1 MPNIRSFLFIAWI
14 MTAVMLFMTWNS
26 DKAAKNAPTATP
38 AAAAASTTPAGA
50 GVPTTSAGTAA
61 IPAAATTP
69 AATPGMSAAAPTAAE
84 VQVTTDVINARLSGG
99 ALTSAELRKY
109 PKTLNGKDNVVLMSS
124 QPENFFEA
132 QSGWVGVNGV
142 AAPTH
147 EVGFVPASAGPFVM
161 ADGQNEL
168 KVPFV
173 WTGDNGVTITRTYTF
188 TRGKYAVKVDDVVT
202 NNSTAPWTAFDYR
215 QLARAPVANV
225 QKGPMHPESYS
236 FQGAAWYSDAEAYE
250 KRAFDKFAKE
260 DPLNQDSTDGWIGML
275 QHHFF
280 GAWIPDQAEKVK
292 IQTATL
298 QSPTG
303 PQYLLRE
310 VGPTRTVAPG
320 QTLNTSARLWA
331 GPKLVDQI
339 QAQNVR
345 GLDRA
350 VDYSS
355 FSILAAIAN
364 GLFWVLEKIH
374 DLVKNW
380 GWAIV
385 GLTIVIRAFL
395 YPLTAA
401 QYKSAAKM
409 RQFSPRIKQLQERYG
424 DDKMK
429 LQQATMELY
438 RKEKFNPMAGCLP
451 AFLQIPIF
459 MAMYWMLAE
468 SVELRHAP
476 WIGWIQDLTARDPY
490 FILPVLNVAIMFF
503 TQHLTPMAPGMDP
516 MQQKIMKFMPL
527 AFGLLMLFMPAGLV
541 LYWVTSGLIGL
552 AIMLYINK
560 REDRLHAASSAVT
573 NA

>member
-1 MPNIRSFLFIAWI
+1 MNQTRTFLLLAWL
-14 MTAVMLFMTWNS
+14 MVAALLFMNWGT
-26 DKAAKNAPTATP
+26 DKAARNAPQTPAATAQTGATP
-38 AAAAASTTPAGA
+38 AAVTGDGS
-50 GVPTTSAGTAA
+50 VPTNAAGGPAAA
-61 IPAAATTP
+61 IPAAAPT
-69 AATPGMSAAAPTAAE
+69 MAAAPSAAQ
-84 VQVTTDVINARLSGG
+84 VQVTTDVLKATLGG
-99 ALTSAELRKY
+99 GGLTYAQLLKY
-109 PKTLNGKDNVVLMSS
+109 PVTKGGTENVVLMSD
-124 QPENFFEA
+124 QPGNFFAA
-132 QSGWVGVNGV
+132 QSGWVGQNGA

-147 EVGFVPASAGPFVM
+147 EAGFVPASAGPFVL
-161 ADGQNEL
+161 AEGQNEL

-188 TRGKYAVKVDDVVT
+188 TRGQYAIKVDDVIA
-202 NNSTAPWTAFDYR
+202 NNGTAPWSGFDYR
-215 QLARAPVANV
+215 QLARTPIQHVS
-225 QKGPMHPESYS
+225 KGPMHPESYS
-236 FQGAAWYSDAEAYE
+236 FQGAAWYSDAEAYD
-250 KRAFDKFAKE
+250 KRAFDKFVE
-260 DPLNQDSTDGWIGML
+260 DGTLNQESTGGWIGML

-292 IQTATL
+292 FSTATV
-298 QSPTG
+298 QGANGT
-303 PQYLLRE
+303 QYLLRE
-310 VGPTRTVAPG
+310 VGPARTVAPG
-320 QTLNTSARLWA
+320 QQATTSARLWA

-339 QAQNVR
+339 KAQKVR

-364 GLFWVLEKIH
+364 ALFWVLEKIH
-374 DLVKNW
+374 DIVKNW
-380 GWAIV
+380 GWAII
-385 GLTIVIRAFL
+385 GLTIVIRALL

-409 RQFSPRIKQLQERYG
+409 RQFAPRIKQLQERYG
-424 DDKMK
+424 DDKQK
-429 LQQATMELY
+429 LQMATMELY

-490 FILPVLNVAIMFF
+490 FILPILNVGIMFL
-503 TQHLTPMAPGMDP
+503 TQHWTPMSPGMDP
-516 MQQKIMKFMPL
+516 MQVKIMKFMPI
-527 AFGLLMLFMPAGLV
+527 AFGLFMMFMPSGLV

-552 AIMLYINK
+552 AIMLFINK
-560 REDRLHAASSAVT
+560 RMDRLHAASATVT